1 MSAATAPGRLVDVGG
16 AAVHVVVEGNGP
28 TVVLESGL
36 GGGVVE
42 WELVAA
48 RLTDVATVV
57 RHDRPGLGWSE
68 QRPGP
73 RTAVGAAHELHQL
86 LAALGLGGPVVL
98 VGHSL
103 GGLHVRAFAALYPDD
118 VAGVVLVDP
127 SHEDAGARMP
137 LLDRLNGLQ
146 LAVFRALLRGGRP
159 GLALLRKVYRAGL
172 AAQLG
177 KPADPAAMALLDR
190 ATERAADPAVLRTV
204 ADEVAGLGEGFDQVR
219 RLTAAGRF
227 PAVPLRVISQGR
239 PPSSRLLRRAAEHW
253 RELHAGLATLSPQ
266 GAHVVAGASGHL
278 VPLEQPDLVAV
289 AVREVL
295 GR

>member
-1 MSAATAPGRLVDVGG
+1 MTATGTLVEVDG
-16 AAVHVVVEGNGP
+16 AAVHVVVEGSGP

-42 WELVAA
+42 WERVAA
-48 RLTDVATVV
+48 LLTGTATVV

-68 QRPGP
+68 RRPGP
-73 RTAVGAAHELHQL
+73 RTAEGAAYELHQL
-86 LAALGLGGPVVL
+86 LAGLGLAGSVVL

-103 GGLHVRAFAALYPDD
+103 GGLHVRAFAALYPDE

-137 LLDRLNGLQ
+137 VLDRLNRLQ
-146 LAVFRALLRGGRP
+146 LLLFRALLRGGRP
-159 GLALLRKVYRAGL
+159 GHALLLKAYRAGL

-177 KPADPAAMALLDR
+177 RPADPAAVALLDR
-190 ATERAADPAVLRTV
+190 ATERAADPAVLRAV
-204 ADEVAGLGEGFDQVR
+204 ADEVAGLEESCAQVR
-219 RLTAAGRF
+219 RLTADAPF

-239 PPSSRLLRRAAEHW
+239 PPSSRLLRTAARHW
-253 RELHAGLATLSPQ
+253 RALHADLARLSPH
-266 GAHVVAGASGHL
+266 GEHLVAEASGHL
-278 VPLEQPDLVAV
+278 VPLEQPDLVAR